1 METATSRVMV
11 AGMSTSLVGSLLREW
26 RGLRR
31 MSQLDLAVT
40 AEISPRHLSF
50 VETGRAV
57 PSREMVLTLARALEV
72 PFRERNAMLTAA
84 GYAPVWRETSL
95 DAPEMAD
102 MRRAL
107 TLLLRQ
113 HEPFF
118 AVAMDRRW
126 DIVMCNAAYARLL
139 GAFGIA
145 AEPWQVL
152 PPPRA
157 NALRLLFGPLK
168 AVVANWDEAAC
179 AILDRAQREAALDRD
194 PVRRRVVEECLRE
207 APPGFCGPQR
217 DVPAPL
223 VVTVDVQLGGARAR
237 LFSTLS
243 TLGTAQDITLQE
255 LQIESFHP
263 ADAET
268 ESLLRAS
275 ANQETASI

>member
-1 METATSRVMV
+1 MN
-11 AGMSTSLVGSLLREW
+11 TSLVGSLLREW

-31 MSQLDLAVT
+31 MSQLDLAVV
-40 AEISPRHLSF
+40 AEVSPRHLSF

-84 GYAPVWRETSL
+84 GYAPVYRETSL
-95 DAPEMAD
+95 EAPEMAD

-113 HEPFF
+113 HDPFF

-126 DIVMCNAAYARLL
+126 DIVMCNAAHARLL
-139 GAFGIA
+139 AMFGAPV
-145 AEPWQVL
+145 EPFTVL
-152 PPPRA
+152 QPPRL
-157 NALRLLFGPLK
+157 NALRLLFGPFRP
-168 AVVANWDEAAC
+168 AVANWDEAAR

-194 PVRRRVVEECLRE
+194 PARRRVVEECLRD
-207 APPGFCGPQR
+207 APPGWRGPQR
-217 DVPAPL
+217 EMPAPL
-223 VVTVDVQLGGARAR
+223 VVTIDVRLGDTRAR
-237 LFSTLS
+237 LFSTIS

-263 ADAET
+263 ADAAT
-268 ESLLRAS
+268 EALLRA
-275 ANQETASI
+275 TAEARTG

>member
-1 METATSRVMV
+1 MN
-11 AGMSTSLVGSLLREW
+11 TSLVGSLLREW

-31 MSQLDLAVT
+31 MSQLDLAVV
-40 AEISPRHLSF
+40 AEVSPRHLSF

-84 GYAPVWRETSL
+84 GYAPVFRETSL

-113 HEPFF
+113 HDPFF

-139 GAFGIA
+139 AMFGTPV
-145 AEPWQVL
+145 EPFTVL
-152 PPPRA
+152 APPRL
-157 NALRLLFGPLK
+157 NALRLLFGPFR
-168 AVVANWDEAAC
+168 AAVANWDEAAR

-194 PVRRRVVEECLRE
+194 PARRAVVEECVRN
-207 APPGFCGPQR
+207 APAGWRGPQR
-217 DVPAPL
+217 ELPAPL
-223 VVTVDVQLGGARAR
+223 VVTIDVTLGDARAR
-237 LFSTLS
+237 LFSTVS

-263 ADAET
+263 ADAASEA
-268 ESLLRAS
+268 LLRGIA
-275 ANQETASI
+275 TA